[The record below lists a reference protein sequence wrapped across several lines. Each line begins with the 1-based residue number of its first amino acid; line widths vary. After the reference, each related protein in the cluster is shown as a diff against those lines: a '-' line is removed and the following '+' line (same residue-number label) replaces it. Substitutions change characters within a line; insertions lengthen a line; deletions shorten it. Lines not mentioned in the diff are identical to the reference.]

1 MKTKMS
7 KKIITDELITSELE
21 KQGYLEFHDMDENK
35 AWSMLVAHYDCEV
48 DDQWRNKHY
57 DFYCYEE
64 TTADGY
70 SVYITTSDPD
80 SICISEEVHYYEND
94 LAEEIADAIQNGNS
108 MYIDDTN
115 ERYFM
120 DAVEQSYDSML
131 DKLREEMEE
140 QLINKG
146 YERETDTITEATA

>member
-1 MKTKMS
+1 M

-21 KQGYLEFHDMDENK
+21 KQGYFEFHEMEETK
-35 AWSMLVAHYDCEV
+35 AWNLLQAHYNCEV

-70 SVYITTSDPD
+70 TIYVATDNTD
-80 SICISEEVHYYEND
+80 SICVSEDIHYYEND
-94 LAEEIADAIQNGNS
+94 LSDEIEVAIKDGCTI
-108 MYIDDTN
+108 YIDDLDTH
-115 ERYFM
+115 YFM
-120 DAVEQSYDSML
+120 DAVEQAYSNML

-146 YERETDTITEATA
+146 YERKTDTPAEATA